1 MDFFAW
7 STRRHALIPALP
19 PAWATCGE
27 VTGLG
32 ARDGFIVD
40 MQWLAGEITSV
51 AIHSIGG
58 TRTTLK
64 FGPHGRSVS
73 LQPGET
79 LTITPGTH

>member
-1 MDFFAW
+1 
-7 STRRHALIPALP
+7 
-19 PAWATCGE
+19 

-51 AIHSIGG
+51 TIRSIGG

-64 FGPHGRSVS
+64 FGPHARSVS
-73 LQPGET
+73 L
-79 LTITPGTH
+79 